1 MVYGTTFVMLD
12 ATFIMGYSMLAIHA
26 FKSSVG
32 TKVNVSTL
40 SGIGLMFVGTLLC
53 WNGYTLAVGAQP
65 RRPNLAKHRR
75 QITAAA
81 HAQIIPMRR
90 QKLVRRNTPGSL

>member
-32 TKVNVSTL
+32 TKVNVSTV

-53 WNGYTLAVGAQP
+53 WNGYTLAVGA
-65 RRPNLAKHRR
+65 
-75 QITAAA
+75 
-81 HAQIIPMRR
+81 
-90 QKLVRRNTPGSL
+90 

>member
-40 SGIGLMFVGTLLC
+40 SGIGLMFVGDITVLERLH
-53 WNGYTLAVGAQP
+53 T
-65 RRPNLAKHRR
+65 RRRSPTAK
-75 QITAAA
+75 A
-81 HAQIIPMRR
+81 
-90 QKLVRRNTPGSL
+90 KSS